1 MVRNTDSPNNSRQKS
16 PRQGSPMS
24 QKQRLKLLFSKA
36 SMEGSINEDS
46 GSGSIEKNETF
57 TPRTGSLIP
66 SLGNPNL
73 AFMKGRI
80 LSHNILQNQ
89 QSIQSNSIA
98 MFQSVHYKP

>member
-1 MVRNTDSPNNSRQKS
+1 LET
-16 PRQGSPMS
+16 
-24 QKQRLKLLFSKA
+24 
-36 SMEGSINEDS
+36 EGSIEDK
-46 GSGSIEKNETF
+46 EKF

-98 MFQSVHYKP
+98 MFQSVHYKPQSLSGSILNPSIDSSSKKPQQAPVFPGSAVKMRVYQKNHLSI